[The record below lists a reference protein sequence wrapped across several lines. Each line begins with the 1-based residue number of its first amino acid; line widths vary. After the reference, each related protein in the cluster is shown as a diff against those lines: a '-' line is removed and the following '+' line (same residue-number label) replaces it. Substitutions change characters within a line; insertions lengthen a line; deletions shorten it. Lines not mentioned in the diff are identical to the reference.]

1 MEYIKTYNDL
11 ITEKLIYKDG
21 EKVPFNKKQSK
32 NDLTRIGYLE
42 IVNIP
47 EIGDF
52 VAKFDTGNGSTS
64 SIMCDELTETDGWVD
79 WTINGIHM
87 HSKKSGISK
96 VYNRDN
102 ERRVCVS
109 LTIVFNGHTYK
120 DVPFALI
127 DRSKSYAKMLVNR
140 TFINTC
146 HSMIDTSKTFIVTE
160 RPKDFSVNKK
170 SKYSGIRFNT
180 TTGEDD
186 ERKPKI
192 K

>member
-1 MEYIKTYNDL
+1 MQYIKTYNDL
-11 ITEKLIYKDG
+11 ITEKLVYENG
-21 EKVPFNKKQSK
+21 EKIEFRKKQTKS
-32 NDLTRIGYLE
+32 DLKRIGYLE
-42 IVNIP
+42 IINVP

-64 SIMCDELTETDGWVD
+64 SIMCDEWHEHDGWVD
-79 WTINGIHM
+79 WSINGIKM
-87 HSKKSGISK
+87 HSKKSGVSK

-102 ERRVCVS
+102 EQRICVN
-109 LTIVFNGHTYK
+109 LTVVFDGVTYT

-146 HSMIDTSKTFIVTE
+146 HSMIDTSNTFIVTD

-170 SKYSGIRFNT
+170 SRYSGIYFNDNN
-180 TTGEDD
+180 E
-186 ERKPKI
+186 EE
-192 K
+192 